1 MPILLVVD
9 LLAEREAFGKKG
21 VEEIVRHFPE
31 YEVLLWAPHT
41 DEQREYG
48 FGKRIDVPEKADAI
62 VITGSRRNVSFVS
75 ATKSSAK
82 HLEEK

>member
-48 FGKRIDVPEKADAI
+48 FGKRIDVP
-62 VITGSRRNVSFVS
+62 
-75 ATKSSAK
+75 
-82 HLEEK
+82 